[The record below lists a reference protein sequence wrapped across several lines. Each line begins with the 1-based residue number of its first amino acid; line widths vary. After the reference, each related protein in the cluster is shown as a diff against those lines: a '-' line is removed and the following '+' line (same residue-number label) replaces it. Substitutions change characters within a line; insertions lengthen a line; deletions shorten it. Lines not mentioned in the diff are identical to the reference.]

1 MRVLITGA
9 DGFLGAAVTA
19 SLSAA
24 RFDVRPVTRRP
35 GRVGAIECDLADQI
49 VEPSPELGPVR
60 PFRAGLEACR

>member
-9 DGFLGAAVTA
+9 EGFLGAAATA
-19 SLSAA
+19 ALSAA
-24 RFDVRPVTRRP
+24 RFDVRPVTGP

-60 PFRAGLEACR
+60 SFRAGLEACR

>member
-9 DGFLGAAVTA
+9 EGFLGAPATA
-19 SLSAA
+19 AFSAA

-49 VEPSPELGPVR
+49 VEPGPELGPVR
-60 PFRAGLEACR
+60 SFRAGLEACR